1 MYRDMVDA
9 NIGPFLC
16 RGVPAHSQVITGRW
30 DTVHG
35 EDVRILYRCD
45 VTLGAHL
52 SDSLQHPPRAPRAVH
67 APAELSRWTC
77 RWGRRSGGREGRGGS
92 TGLRRIGL
100 RGARTTAAM
109 LVGAG
114 LLAAQTGR
122 CMAACCAAL
131 VHACMSLSRFRES
144 LGCHLPFWSSKSSD
158 SKRSRIIFEKS
169 IEVVRS
175 RPGVASVWCS
185 GLV

>member
-67 APAELSRWTC
+67 ARRAEPLDVPLGEKERGEGGARGEYWAAPHRSARGAHDC
-77 RWGRRSGGREGRGGS
+77 RDAGRGWLAGCTDWS
-92 TGLRRIGL
+92 VHGCVLRR
-100 RGARTTAAM
+100 AR
-109 LVGAG
+109 
-114 LLAAQTGR
+114 
-122 CMAACCAAL
+122 
-131 VHACMSLSRFRES
+131 ACMHES
-144 LGCHLPFWSSKSSD
+144 ES
-158 SKRSRIIFEKS
+158 
-169 IEVVRS
+169 V
-175 RPGVASVWCS
+175 PGVTWLSPAF
-185 GLV
+185 LVKQVFRFETF